1 MRIVFLGTS
10 HGVPEAGRKCSCIM
24 VEVGENR
31 YLIDIG
37 INPIPDLRNRNIP
50 VETVKK
56 IFVTHMHGDHISGI
70 LPFIE
75 SCSCWWF
82 RFSNPEFYLPMDI
95 EKFKGGMNAWF
106 DMLGSQIKN
115 FPFHRVNEGVIC
127 DDGVIKLTA
136 FRTKHCEESYA
147 YLLEAQ
153 GKRVF
158 FSGDLCPDGPDKD
171 FPVEVLN
178 HPLDLAVCESAHFNA
193 TEYIPLF
200 TDKKENIK
208 QLVITHYTEQR
219 VPFIHEMAATLKG
232 VPTVIARDGMEFNI

>member
-10 HGVPEAGRKCSCIM
+10 HGAPEVGRKCSCIM
-24 VEVGENR
+24 VETGKNR

-37 INPIPDLRNRNIP
+37 IDPIPDLKNRNIP
-50 VETVKK
+50 VESVKK
-56 IFVTHMHGDHISGI
+56 VFVTHMHGDHISGI
-70 LPFIE
+70 LPYIGG
-75 SCSCWWF
+75 CSCWWF

-95 EKFKGGMNAWF
+95 EKFKIGMNAWF
-106 DMLGSQIKN
+106 DMLGSKIKD
-115 FPFHRVNEGVIC
+115 FAFHRVNDGVIC
-127 DDGVIKLTA
+127 DDGTIKLTA
-136 FRTKHCEESYA
+136 YRTKHCEESYA
-147 YLLEAQ
+147 YLLEAE

-171 FPVEVLN
+171 FPTEVLN
-178 HPLDLAVCESAHFNA
+178 APLDLAVCESAHFDA

-200 TDKKENIK
+200 ENKKDNIK

-232 VPTVIARDGMEFNI
+232 VPVAIARDGMEFYI